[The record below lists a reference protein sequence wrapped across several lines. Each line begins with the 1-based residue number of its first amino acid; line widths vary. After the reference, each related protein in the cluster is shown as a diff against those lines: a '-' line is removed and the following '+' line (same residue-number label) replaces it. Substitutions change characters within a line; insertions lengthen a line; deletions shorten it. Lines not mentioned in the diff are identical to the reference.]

1 MGEIV
6 KITECRR
13 GRLHI
18 RLSPRKVESSQT
30 TASIVNIERHG
41 VLLVG
46 PRVSWRQHCSM
57 LTGAG
62 CVRSGEHGL
71 GSDSYALESRRRWV
85 TGRARWEDPELEVVE
100 EALHVATTLHDMD
113 GGESV
118 RNSFWRGLGVRQRVR
133 KRSDLG
139 DRHQPLTCDIGYCR
153 SSRNGK

>member
-57 LTGAG
+57 WTGAG

-100 EALHVATTLHDMD
+100 EVLHVATTLHDMD
-113 GGESV
+113 RGESV
-118 RNSFWRGLGVRQRVR
+118 RNSLG
-133 KRSDLG
+133 G
-139 DRHQPLTCDIGYCR
+139 DSGTAARTHAQC
-153 SSRNGK
+153 SRRPTPSPNL